1 MKSLSLALLALGL
14 VIAASPLAAQ
24 QKRASPH
31 ETISTVLGKRPD
43 TNRVTVVYGRP
54 YSKSPKTGEVRVIW
68 GGLVP
73 WEKAYRLGADESTL
87 LITQKPLVFGKT
99 VIPAGAYTIYMT
111 PSEKGT
117 STLAF
122 SSNLG
127 TWGEPVD
134 ESHDVARVEL
144 SKGSLA
150 SDVDQLT
157 IAVEKAAEGGVI
169 KISWEKT
176 QFSVPFT
183 VQK

>member
-99 VIPAGAYTIYMT
+99 VIPA
-111 PSEKGT
+111 
-117 STLAF
+117 
-122 SSNLG
+122 
-127 TWGEPVD
+127 
-134 ESHDVARVEL
+134 
-144 SKGSLA
+144 
-150 SDVDQLT
+150 
-157 IAVEKAAEGGVI
+157 
-169 KISWEKT
+169 
-176 QFSVPFT
+176 
-183 VQK
+183 